1 MKKTIFIFVALLS
14 VLGFNACSEDDDFT
28 FVARPNPEGIAFENT
43 FLESYPLSVANGDNL
58 AERFVWN
65 KTDFGV
71 PSPVKYELQAST
83 TEAFEAEEVVASDLT
98 TNNYGVTVS
107 YLLNLAGQ
115 AGLDND
121 PDTEAPNT
129 GSLYFR
135 VKAYI
140 GDTGGDTEQL
150 SAVIALPIVLTEASE
165 GGVEMKPLMFLVG
178 DVTAAGWSENNN
190 NTPLFR
196 DGENDQIFSFT
207 GRFAGSGDTEGFK
220 ILETLG
226 EWQPQWGL
234 DGAAL
239 SNSDLLG
246 GDPSAFPVSTDGYY
260 SLSINKED
268 MSYTF
273 EAYDAAAAPTYGSIG
288 ILGDATADGWD
299 ADQDLTPT
307 AFDPHIWVIEGIE
320 LTDGHVKFRV
330 GDLWDVSWGATT
342 PLSGQGSL
350 GGPDI
355 PVTAGV
361 YNVWFN
367 DLDGRYILI
376 PQQQ

>member
-43 FLESYPLSVANGDNL
+43 FLETYPLNAANGDNL

-83 TEAFEAEEVVASDLT
+83 TEAFEAEEVVAGDLT
-98 TNNYGVTVS
+98 VNNYGVTVS
-107 YLLNLAGQ
+107 YLLKLAGQ

-150 SAVIALPIVLTEASE
+150 SAVIALPVVLTEASE
-165 GGVEMKPLMFLVG
+165 GGVEMKPQMYLVG
-178 DVTAAGWSENNN
+178 DVTAAGWNPNNS

-196 DGENDQIFSFT
+196 DGENDQVFSFT
-207 GRFAGSGDTEGFK
+207 GRFAGTADTEGFK
-220 ILETLG
+220 ILEVLG

-234 DGAAL
+234 DGTAL

-246 GDPSAFPVSTDGYY
+246 SDPSAFPVSADGYY
-260 SLSINKED
+260 SLTLNKED

-273 EAYDAAAAPTYGSIG
+273 DAVDISTAPTYTTIG
-288 ILGDATADGWD
+288 LIGDATADGWD
-299 ADQDLTPT
+299 ADQDMTPT
-307 AFDPHIWVIEGIE
+307 TFDPHIWVIEGIE
-320 LTDGHVKFRV
+320 LSEGEVKFRA
-330 GDLWDVSWGATT
+330 DDDWTNSWGAST
-342 PLSGQGSL
+342 PLSGQGFNDND
-350 GGPDI
+350 PNI
-355 PVTAGV
+355 PVAAGS

-376 PQQQ
+376 PQQ